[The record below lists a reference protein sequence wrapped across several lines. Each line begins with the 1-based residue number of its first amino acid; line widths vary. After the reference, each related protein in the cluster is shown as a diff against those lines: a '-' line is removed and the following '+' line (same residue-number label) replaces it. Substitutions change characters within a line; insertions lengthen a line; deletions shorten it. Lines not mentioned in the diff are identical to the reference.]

1 MDDNNKRANRTIDM
15 HIHNEDQLSIVLIYI
30 SNKLSNIFQKILTRN
45 GFKRKQYLKEKD
57 ILIWI
62 IP

>member
-1 MDDNNKRANRTIDM
+1 MDDNNKRGNRTIDM